1 METASLRITL
11 DQDCPVSEYLEDGII
26 DTIFPQEDGTYQI
39 IIKQV
44 DDALIESLG
53 NDELLEFFGI
63 DTEFAIALEVI

>member
-1 METASLRITL
+1 METASIRITL
-11 DQDCPVSEYLEDGII
+11 DQDCPVSEYLEDGVV

>member
-1 METASLRITL
+1 MTTASLRITL
-11 DQDCPVSEYLEDGII
+11 DQDCPVSEYLEEGIV
-26 DTIFPQEDGTYQI
+26 DTIFPQDDGTFQI

-63 DTEFAIALEVI
+63 EPEFVIALEII

>member
-1 METASLRITL
+1 MKTASLRITL
-11 DQDCPVSEYLEDGII
+11 DQDCPVSEYLEDGIV

>member
-11 DQDCPVSEYLEDGII
+11 DQDCPVSEYLEDGIV

>member
-1 METASLRITL
+1 MTTASLRITL
-11 DQDCPVSEYLEDGII
+11 DQDCPVSEYLEDSIV
-26 DTIFPQEDGTYQI
+26 DTVFPQEDGTYQI

-63 DTEFAIALEVI
+63 DTEFTIALEVI

>member
-11 DQDCPVSEYLEDGII
+11 DQDCPVSEYLEDGIV
-26 DTIFPQEDGTYQI
+26 DTVFPQEDGTYQI

-63 DTEFAIALEVI
+63 DTEFAIALEVV

>member
-1 METASLRITL
+1 MATTSLRITL

-26 DTIFPQEDGTYQI
+26 DTIFPQEDGTFQI
-39 IIKQV
+39 IIKKV

-63 DTEFAIALEVI
+63 ETEFVIALEVL

>member
-11 DQDCPVSEYLEDGII
+11 DQDCPVSEYLEDGIV
-26 DTIFPQEDGTYQI
+26 DTVFPQEDGTYQI

-63 DTEFAIALEVI
+63 DTEFVIALEVI

>member
-1 METASLRITL
+1 MELASLRITL
-11 DQDCPVSEYLEDGII
+11 DQDCPVSEYLEDGIV

-63 DTEFAIALEVI
+63 DTEYAIALEVI

>member
-11 DQDCPVSEYLEDGII
+11 DQDCPVSEYLEDGIV
-26 DTIFPQEDGTYQI
+26 DTVFPQDDGTYQI

-63 DTEFAIALEVI
+63 ETEFAIALEVI